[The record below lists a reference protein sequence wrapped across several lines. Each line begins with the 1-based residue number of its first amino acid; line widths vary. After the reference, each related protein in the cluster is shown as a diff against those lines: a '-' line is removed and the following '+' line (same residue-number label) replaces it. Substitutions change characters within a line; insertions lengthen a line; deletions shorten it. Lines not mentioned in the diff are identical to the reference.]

1 MVCSRCIMVVENTLR
16 ENNIDYKKV
25 EMGEVELNQSL
36 DNAKKQKLDQDLNKY
51 GFSLIDSKK
60 SRIIEK
66 IKGLINELIQEK
78 NNELRVNFSQFLS
91 NELAMDYSYL
101 SNLFSTTENITIEKY
116 IINKKIEKI
125 KELIMY
131 DELSLSEIADVL
143 HYSSVQALSNQF
155 KKVTGFSPAYYKKL
169 KEQKRTEANI

>member
-1 MVCSRCIMVVENTLR
+1 
-16 ENNIDYKKV
+16 
-25 EMGEVELNQSL
+25 
-36 DNAKKQKLDQDLNKY
+36 
-51 GFSLIDSKK
+51 
-60 SRIIEK
+60 
-66 IKGLINELIQEK
+66 
-78 NNELRVNFSQFLS
+78 
-91 NELAMDYSYL
+91 MDYSYL